1 MFHCPHSFY
10 SFRENRRIKMNNDQS
25 DCPKCYRKFHNKGSL
40 AHHLETCFEDDQ
52 KDPLALDVKIE
63 QNQIEIEGVT
73 SVEVGPGKEEAV
85 IEILD
90 TEEPLESHKPSN
102 PKCSTQ
108 APPRLRAPRKLGRL
122 DCYYCHLAATDRI
135 SLTKHLVGQHWDLVR
150 DRQGGGRKDNRLYYS
165 SIQDDRV
172 LQPGGNKLFR
182 NIGGHL
188 PPPNRKILPKPNI
201 KPYHWQAR
209 IRDQDFQKAVTSGTV
224 SPSVRFSNSFFGKTP
239 DRKIVPKSSKNVTN
253 SPPVR
258 LCNSFFGKTPDRK
271 ILPKSSK
278 NVTIS
283 PSVRFS
289 NSFFSK
295 QKDSAPRWTGP
306 KRRIPT
312 YDLTRQ
318 SVAERQRQP
327 AVSRVNP
334 GSSRIPNTNHLSLNK
349 VGPNSE
355 LDKLVKKFAN
365 SNSNLQIT
373 KVSK

>member
-1 MFHCPHSFY
+1 MFYCPHSFY

-63 QNQIEIEGVT
+63 QNQIKFEGVT
-73 SVEVGPGKEEAV
+73 SVEVGPGVEEAV

-108 APPRLRAPRKLGRL
+108 ALPTAPRLRAPRKLGRL

-188 PPPNRKILPKPNI
+188 PPPNRKILPKPNV

-239 DRKIVPKSSKNVTN
+239 DRKIVPKSSKNVT
-253 SPPVR
+253 
-258 LCNSFFGKTPDRK
+258 
-271 ILPKSSK
+271 
-278 NVTIS
+278 IS

-306 KRRIPT
+306 KRLIPT

-373 KVSK
+373 KVSKQKNKCQQNLFLFV